1 MFQCVQ
7 CVSMIFDVQL
17 PFALTVSQI
26 SCVCVC
32 VCSAVDIGTDMLEL
46 DCHLT
51 KDEEVVVSHDGNL
64 IRSTGMEAYISEV
77 AYAVSGHA
85 PFIILV
91 GRRHSKRYKF

>member
-1 MFQCVQ
+1 MFENDMFIGWLIV
-7 CVSMIFDVQL
+7 
-17 PFALTVSQI
+17 
-26 SCVCVC
+26 CVCVC
-32 VCSAVDIGTDMLEL
+32 VCSAVDVGTDMLEL